1 MFENLKITI
10 LRRNR
15 KTLSI
20 YIERDG
26 TVTVYAP
33 EKLSQNEIDAILQ
46 KREYQ
51 IYKYLAKWELLNANR
66 ILREPVNGQS
76 FLYLGRNYYF
86 QFSNDVAKLTLKGR
100 YFFLP
105 ESERDKLPEAF
116 KEFYREKGK
125 AFITPRVLQ
134 YAAKMGL
141 TPEEVSILELKNR
154 WASCSSKKPKIN
166 FHWKVMMAPV
176 TVLDYLIV
184 HELAHF
190 KYKKHDSP
198 FWNEVDKILPNY
210 QKQVDWLKK
219 YGASLTI

>member
-1 MFENLKITI
+1 MFENLKITVHQ
-10 LRRNR
+10 RNR

-26 TVTVYAP
+26 TLTVYAP
-33 EKLSQNEIDAILQ
+33 EKLSQTDIESILQ

-66 ILREPVNGQS
+66 ISREPVNGQS

-86 QFSNDVAKLTLKGR
+86 QFSNDVSKLTLKGR
-100 YFFLP
+100 YFYLP
-105 ESERDKLPEAF
+105 ESRRVNLPEAF

-125 AFITPRVLQ
+125 VFITPRALQ

-141 TPEEVSILELKNR
+141 TLEEVSVLELKNR

-190 KYKKHDSP
+190 KHPKHDNA

-210 QKQVDWLKK
+210 QKQVDWLKR